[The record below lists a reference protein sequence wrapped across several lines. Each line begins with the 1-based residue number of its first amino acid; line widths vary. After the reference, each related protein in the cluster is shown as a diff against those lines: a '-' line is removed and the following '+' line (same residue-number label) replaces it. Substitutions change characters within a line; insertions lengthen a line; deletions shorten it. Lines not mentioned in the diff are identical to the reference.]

1 MWNKEAA
8 INFVRHNAHPHATG
22 YCARAV
28 TAAIE
33 HGGVSLHHDNAKNM
47 GKYLVLA
54 GFREVYGNPVKGD
67 VAIIQPYTG
76 GNAAGHMAIF
86 DGHYW
91 WSDFKQEHGV
101 YPDPGYRKS
110 QPSYKLYRHN

>member
-1 MWNKEAA
+1 M
-8 INFVRHNAHPHATG
+8 
-22 YCARAV
+22 
-28 TAAIE
+28 
-33 HGGVSLHHDNAKNM
+33 HHDNAKNM

-54 GFREVYGNPVKGD
+54 GFREVYGNPIKGD

-76 GNAAGHMAIF
+76 GNTAGHMAIF

-101 YPDPGYRKS
+101 YPGLVIVKISPRINSIGITDETIDIIYFSILIVCYGR
-110 QPSYKLYRHN
+110 NNTC